1 MIELTMERT
10 KELLAEAVAERG
22 EEYVY
27 TTPDGKQV
35 TPDSGIN
42 CYYVHYCNA
51 EGELPEP
58 VAGCIAGLVLHKA
71 GVSLETLEERENE
84 PADVALMR
92 LASNDVIRA
101 ESGVSMLL
109 RSVQRRQDNG
119 TAWGTAVARSLAE
132 EPSAG

>member
-27 TTPDGKQV
+27 TTQDGKQV

-42 CYYVHYCNA
+42 CFYVHRRNA

-92 LASNDVIRA
+92 LASNDVIRG
-101 ESGVSMLL
+101 ESGVPMLL
-109 RSVQRRQDNG
+109 RRVQRRQDKG
-119 TAWGTAVARSLAE
+119 TAWGTAVANSLAE
-132 EPSAG
+132 EPTA